1 VRSDGGAIY
10 AEGHQAQYV
19 YQSNGTTINQ
29 TATLAQ
35 GLQVTGNIAY
45 NAPRVNFTYYDDA
58 GSEWINWQGNVAF
71 GAGSAS
77 QGGCSPTGNFWITG
91 NYFSNSTQSYPCA
104 APVNSNASGNTTI
117 SATPAPGA
125 IPNSL
130 LTAAGVASA
139 FSTLAVAAGP
149 QIYYTSPTTSTTTQ
163 VLVAGEG
170 FTSSTPVYVNGTQ
183 VSGVQYL
190 SGGFLIVPVP
200 AGTSAAQISL
210 GAPPTGTRLNDTD
223 STITY
228 SGFSY
233 SANRGLGDYNNDVHY
248 ATANGST
255 ATLTFTGTGIQV
267 YGEQNTDQGNI
278 GISIDGGTQQTI
290 STLPTDGQ
298 RHSNVAVYTATGL
311 TSGKHTIVVA
321 KLSGTYTTLDGFNI
335 TNS

>member
-1 VRSDGGAIY
+1 M
-10 AEGHQAQYV
+10 
-19 YQSNGTTINQ
+19 
-29 TATLAQ
+29 
-35 GLQVTGNIAY
+35 
-45 NAPRVNFTYYDDA
+45 
-58 GSEWINWQGNVAF
+58 AF

-139 FSTLAVAAGP
+139 FSALAVAAGP

-170 FTSSTPVYVNGTQ
+170 FSSSMPVYVGGTQ

-200 AGTSAAQISL
+200 AGTSASQISV
-210 GAPPTGTRLNDTD
+210 GTPPVGLRLNDTD
-223 STITY
+223 PTIIY
-228 SGFSY
+228 SGFSD
-233 SANRGLGDYNNDVHY
+233 SANRGFGDYDNDVHY

-255 ATLTFTGTGIQV
+255 ATLTFTGTGIRSM
-267 YGEQNTDQGNI
+267 GSRTPTRATSG
-278 GISIDGGTQQTI
+278 SA
-290 STLPTDGQ
+290 STAAPSRQ
-298 RHSNVAVYTATGL
+298 SAPCRATGSATR
-311 TSGKHTIVVA
+311 TSPSTPPPGWPRA
-321 KLSGTYTTLDGFNI
+321 TTP
-335 TNS
+335 SS